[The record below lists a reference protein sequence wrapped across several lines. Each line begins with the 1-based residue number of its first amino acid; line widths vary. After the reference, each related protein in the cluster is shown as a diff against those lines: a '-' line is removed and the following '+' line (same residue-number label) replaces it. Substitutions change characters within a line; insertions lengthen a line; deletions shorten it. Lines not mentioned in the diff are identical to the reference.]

1 MRTGFLIIDKEFF
14 DDLEEYIKLNAEA
27 EEGKFNSVP
36 DRIFK
41 ATITYQYFCAIT
53 GKDLTLQEIYQKHFC
68 SHLVSF
74 CNLQFDINLQ
84 FTIPLFSKTIAFLSF
99 LLHSWYIKFCQKSFA
114 STDS

>member
-41 ATITYQYFCAIT
+41 ATIT
-53 GKDLTLQEIYQKHFC
+53 TLQEIYQKHFC